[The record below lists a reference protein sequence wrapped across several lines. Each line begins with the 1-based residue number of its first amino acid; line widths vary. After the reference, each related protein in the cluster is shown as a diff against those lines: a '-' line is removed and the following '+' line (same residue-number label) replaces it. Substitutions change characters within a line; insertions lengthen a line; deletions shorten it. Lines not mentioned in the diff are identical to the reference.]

1 MFPLSDSPKTMQSTT
16 LPAFVTSSQY
26 SPTSR
31 LWIYL
36 AERPLTA
43 QECTWAEEELKQFTD
58 NWTAH
63 NAALKATAEIWNQ
76 QAILLLVDESQA
88 GASGCSIDKS
98 VRFLEQLGA
107 SLKIDLFDRMR
118 FAWIDEQ
125 CNVRFNTLQELPA
138 LVKAGIIQQESLMIN
153 TLVKTLKEMEEQCLV
168 PLHSS
173 WQARFV

>member
-1 MFPLSDSPKTMQSTT
+1 MQSTT

-125 CNVRFNTLQELPA
+125 GNVRFNTLQELPA
-138 LVKAGIIQQESLMIN
+138 LVKAGTIQQDSLMVN
-153 TLVKTLKEMEEQCLV
+153 TLVKTVGEMGQQWLV
-168 PLHSS
+168 SFQAS
-173 WQARFV
+173 WQSRFA

>member
-1 MFPLSDSPKTMQSTT
+1 MQSTA
-16 LPAFVTSSQY
+16 LPNLVNAGQY
-26 SPTSR
+26 SPSSR

-43 QECTWAEEELKQFTD
+43 QECAWVEGELKQFT
-58 NWTAH
+58 NTWTAH
-63 NAALKATAEIWNQ
+63 NEALKATAEIWNQ

-125 CNVRFNTLQELPA
+125 GNVRFNTLQELPS
-138 LVKAGIIQQESLMIN
+138 LVEAGIIQQESLMIN
-153 TLVKTLKEMEEQCLV
+153 TLVKTLKEMEEQWLV

-173 WQARFV
+173 WQARFA